1 MVLIDYVVLAF
12 LMYSSGFVNYFLMAD
27 EYIRTAVENGIYDIS

>member
-1 MVLIDYVVLAF
+1 MVLDFIVLAF
-12 LMYSSGFVNYFLMAD
+12 LVYSSGFVNYFLMAD